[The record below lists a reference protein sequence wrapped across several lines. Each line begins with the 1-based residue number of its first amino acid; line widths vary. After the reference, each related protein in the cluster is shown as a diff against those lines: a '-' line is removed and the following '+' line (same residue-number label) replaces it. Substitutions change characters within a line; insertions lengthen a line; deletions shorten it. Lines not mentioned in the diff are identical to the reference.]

1 MVLNLLHQFHS
12 NWKVSLAELRFTT
25 AETAIPP
32 TSYFLRMVVSYSYQI
47 SGAPELQGASLFM
60 PALDVSENVT
70 VRAAS
75 FRRLNDLMQ
84 HGHLR
89 KTLYPREPR
98 APRLINVL
106 KALDGSLEGLP
117 HREIAILVF
126 NKDRVEADWT
136 GRQNHLRDQIRRAIG
151 YGQVLM
157 NGGYR
162 QFLRPTY
169 SRQIARPD
177 VPRV

>member
-1 MVLNLLHQFHS
+1 LEGIACRVEIHHSRNGDTTDVLFS
-12 NWKVSLAELRFTT
+12 EDGRFLQL
-25 AETAIPP
+25 
-32 TSYFLRMVVSYSYQI
+32 SI

-106 KALDGSLEGLP
+106 KAL
-117 HREIAILVF
+117 RTI
-126 NKDRVEADWT
+126 
-136 GRQNHLRDQIRRAIG
+136 
-151 YGQVLM
+151 YGTK
-157 NGGYR
+157 
-162 QFLRPTY
+162 F
-169 SRQIARPD
+169 D
-177 VPRV
+177 VPLDMVRC